1 MSTLCTSKSR
11 TFLLTLLFTWWA
23 TECPG
28 DYKYYSLRNNDGSAN
43 GAGNTFG
50 RESCER
56 NWFVKMKHCG
66 LENPGPCERFNVD
79 QTSMS

>member
-1 MSTLCTSKSR
+1 MHTQKQNISTDTSLYLVSNS
-11 TFLLTLLFTWWA
+11 
-23 TECPG
+23 ECPG
-28 DYKYYSLRNNDGSAN
+28 DYKYCSLRNNDGIAN

-50 RESCER
+50 REACER

>member
-28 DYKYYSLRNNDGSAN
+28 DYKYYTAYVITMEVQMAPVTLLVENHVNETGS
-43 GAGNTFG
+43 
-50 RESCER
+50 
-56 NWFVKMKHCG
+56 
-66 LENPGPCERFNVD
+66 
-79 QTSMS
+79 